1 MRTPEPIP
9 NASDSTISVGELRQ
23 RLSDPRLTIVD
34 VRDLPAYNGWR
45 LGGMARGGHIPG
57 AVAFPGAWLKSVDD
71 LEVERLL
78 RSKGILASRE
88 VALYGDRRADT
99 GALKT
104 RLAELGH
111 AGVRIYQGSWAEWAA
126 DRTLPVE
133 RLANHEKL
141 VHADWLR
148 EVLNGGR
155 PEAAPAGRFRL
166 FHVNFGVPEEYEE
179 NHIPGALYLDT
190 NGLENP
196 RDWNRRSPEELEA
209 ALRSLGITR

>member
-45 LGGMARGGHIPG
+45 LGGTARGGHIPG

-104 RLAELGH
+104 RLAGLGH
-111 AGVRIYQGSWAEWAA
+111 AGVRMHEGSWPDWASA
-126 DRTLPVE
+126 RALPVE
-133 RLANHEKL
+133 R
-141 VHADWLR
+141 
-148 EVLNGGR
+148 R
-155 PEAAPAGRFRL
+155 P
-166 FHVNFGVPEEYEE
+166 
-179 NHIPGALYLDT
+179 
-190 NGLENP
+190 NP
-196 RDWNRRSPEELEA
+196 DNM
-209 ALRSLGITR
+209 

>member
-9 NASDSTISVGELRQ
+9 NASDSTISVGELGRG
-23 RLSDPRLTIVD
+23 LSGTRLTIVD

-104 RLAELGH
+104 RLAELGQ
-111 AGVRIYQGSWAEWAA
+111 AGVRIYEGSWAEWAA

-133 RLANHEKL
+133 GLANHEKL

-148 EVLNGGR
+148 ELLDGGR
-155 PEAAPAGRFRL
+155 PEAPPGGRVRL
-166 FHVNFGVPEEYEE
+166 FHVNFGLPETHES
-179 NHIPGALYLDT
+179 NHIPRALHIGA
-190 NGLENP
+190 
-196 RDWNRRSPEELEA
+196 
-209 ALRSLGITR
+209 